1 LDSGKRKPI
10 GVRYTCSADIRLLI
24 QPVLP
29 RLLNIGSFSVK
40 CDGAAAEE
48 IERSAVRPAGARC
61 EAAKCFD
68 DRSIL
73 KTLENADAIL
83 RNKVGKPFEA
93 TWADADYIIG
103 NPPFLG
109 EKNLRREL
117 GDKYVEDLF
126 VCSKSADRS

>member
-1 LDSGKRKPI
+1 MRSCKMCR
-10 GVRYTCSADIRLLI
+10 
-24 QPVLP
+24 
-29 RLLNIGSFSVK
+29 
-40 CDGAAAEE
+40 
-48 IERSAVRPAGARC
+48 RSATSEDAR
-61 EAAKCFD
+61 EH
-68 DRSIL
+68 
-73 KTLENADAIL
+73 ENADPIL